1 MLFMFKHQSIKV
13 LVKYYTLFNI
23 DQNGMLVDC
32 GGESKIVTENFPLL
46 LLTLKVFRTR
56 DSDLRIME
64 ISWLYSDLRI

>member
-32 GGESKIVTENFPLL
+32 GGESKIVKFPSLASD
-46 LLTLKVFRTR
+46 FESFQ
-56 DSDLRIME
+56 DSGLGLAYHGDILVI
-64 ISWLYSDLRI
+64 L